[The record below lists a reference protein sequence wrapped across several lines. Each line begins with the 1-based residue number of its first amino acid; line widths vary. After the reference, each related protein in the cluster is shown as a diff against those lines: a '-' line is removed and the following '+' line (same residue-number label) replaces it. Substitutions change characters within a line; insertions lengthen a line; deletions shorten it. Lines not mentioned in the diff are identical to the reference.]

1 VLRRALSFVM
11 AAAVVVGIILSPVAD
26 WAVTA
31 VASDPP
37 SVRGIRHLNYDLAG
51 HRELPREMYERVLA
65 GTPLSV
71 ASLYVMGSSEF
82 GVPTDQNPSRLLP
95 ATVTD
100 FDMYLS
106 GRGHQQSLYHA
117 LELAAVAPALRT
129 RKVALI
135 VSPQWFA
142 NRDGIA
148 EGAFRSVFS
157 YSAWDEMLA
166 NASLSPS
173 VRQRLVSRVGE
184 LMPELCSARALCST
198 NPAWL
203 AKAVIDI
210 PYDAVDVRLGFLKE
224 SYDSKKVRSR
234 FAYTGP
240 YVQQGSP
247 MATFDWTAAR
257 AQADQQAAAAIK
269 KPYGIQQDYYDRRIL
284 PYLASL
290 KGHEANVQYTESR
303 EYDDLDL
310 FLEVAHDLD
319 LQVMLVAQPVNGL
332 WSDYTGLPMA
342 ERTVY
347 AQKVRQVA
355 DNKWRVDSVHLPLTF
370 VDMTDRMYDPHY
382 FFDTLHL
389 GWRGWLDVTEICWRF
404 AHS

>member
-1 VLRRALSFVM
+1 MRRVLAFLV
-11 AAAVVVGIILSPVAD
+11 AVLVVLGLVLSPAAD
-26 WAVTA
+26 WVVTA

-37 SVRGIRHLNYDLAG
+37 AVRGIRQLNYDQAG

-65 GTPLSV
+65 GTPLNV
-71 ASLYVMGSSEF
+71 TSLYVMGSSEF
-82 GVPTDQNPSRLLP
+82 GVPVDQNPSRMLP

-100 FDMYLS
+100 FDLYLS
-106 GRGHQQSLYHA
+106 GRGYQQSLYHA
-117 LELAAVAPALRT
+117 LELAAVAPSLRT

-142 NRDGIA
+142 NRQGIA

-166 NASLSPS
+166 NQSLSPG

-184 LMPELCSARALCST
+184 LMPELCRAWATCSDHPVTVARDVLET
-198 NPAWL
+198 
-203 AKAVIDI
+203 
-210 PYDAVDVRLGFLKE
+210 PYNLVDVRLGVLRE
-224 SYDSKKVRSR
+224 SYEQKRVRSR
-234 FAYTGP
+234 FQYTGP

-247 MATFDWTAAR
+247 MASFDWAAATAR
-257 AQADQQAAAAIK
+257 ADEQAKAAIAN
-269 KPYGIQQDYYDRRIL
+269 PYGMQQDYYSRRIA
-284 PYLASL
+284 PYLTKL
-290 KGHEANVQYTESR
+290 KDHESAVQYTDSK

-310 FLEVAHDLD
+310 FLEVAHDLGLD
-319 LQVMLVAQPVNGL
+319 VMLVALPVNGL
-332 WSDYTGLPMA
+332 WSDFTGLPMS

-355 DNKWRVDSVHLPLTF
+355 DNEWRVDSRHPPLTF
-370 VDMTDRMYDPHY
+370 VDLTPKMYEPYY

-389 GWRGWLDVTEICWRF
+389 GWRGWLDVTDICWRF
-404 AHS
+404 ARG